1 MIAHSDDSP
10 AEARR
15 VQQEIINE
23 LEFEVEEPKS
33 AGLVADDV
41 DEMKEVKMEDQ
52 QCTQSQ
58 DDVCQQ
64 NEI

>member
-1 MIAHSDDSP
+1 M
-10 AEARR
+10 
-15 VQQEIINE
+15 QQEIINE